1 MKNGV
6 LESIRMEVESFV
18 GRTVRLKANRGRKK
32 VMEAE
37 GILEKT
43 YPNVFVVKIS
53 DESQGAKRVSFTYT
67 DVLTDA
73 IQVSICG
80 LGDEAKCIGS

>member
-6 LESIRMEVESFV
+6 LESIRMELESFV

-37 GILEKT
+37 GSGKDL
-43 YPNVFVVKIS
+43 P
-53 DESQGAKRVSFTYT
+53 
-67 DVLTDA
+67 
-73 IQVSICG
+73 
-80 LGDEAKCIGS
+80 